1 MPFSFTVV
9 NEFSDKIREVERRFV
24 YTTPKSFLELVKL
37 FKNMLGKKAGYLE
50 EEKTKFEIG
59 VGKLKDTEEA
69 VAVIEQELQVKSVEV
84 EQLKKEANEQATV
97 VGAEKEIVD
106 AKAAEAGIE
115 SAKANKIA
123 AEVATLLASV
133 QADLDAAGPLVE
145 QAKAALAGL

>member
-1 MPFSFTVV
+1 MPSDEVREAIVKFMPFSFNIV
-9 NEFSDKIREVERRFV
+9 NDFSAKIKEVERRFV

-37 FKNMLGKKAGYLE
+37 FKSMLDKKMTYLDD
-50 EEKTKFEIG
+50 EKSKFEIG

-106 AKAAEAGIE
+106 AKAAEAKIE
-115 SAKANKIA
+115 SDKANKIA
-123 AEVATLLASV
+123 DEVATLLASV
-133 QADLDAAGPLVE
+133 
-145 QAKAALAGL
+145 